1 MQMQMKKVIHHF
13 ILGPDLA
20 TIAVGKKAKSA
31 SLPPRTHTR
40 TRIQTHSHTPTFL
53 VQSMYIYIYI
63 CTLYIPV
70 SADGVEI
77 AAEGVTP
84 YICKYANMQVWGHLV
99 GTIM

>member
-20 TIAVGKKAKSA
+20 TIAVEKKAKSA

-40 TRIQTHSHTPTFL
+40 TRTFKLTLTHTHFPSTE
-53 VQSMYIYIYI
+53 
-63 CTLYIPV
+63 YIPV

-77 AAEGVTP
+77 AAGGVT
-84 YICKYANMQVWGHLV
+84 YANMLRCKYGVIW
-99 GTIM
+99 